1 MGIKKENAIHDIFTR
16 YEDMANLILRQL
28 DLIEGVMSQ
37 GETEVPSEIAKE
49 IESNEKKINKLDVKI
64 GEKIVNTI
72 VLQKPVA
79 SDLRQMMAIY
89 QMVGDLE
96 RIGDLVTNI
105 AGSIPRIK
113 DEAVFERLSDVISSM
128 LISSV
133 NMVRKSILSF
143 INNDKEYAIWTIKND
158 SVIDELNHKLI
169 KKTVKKSKLPKE
181 TQDMLLSFIN
191 ISSIISNIER
201 IADHATNVAEASIYS
216 LEGTDIRHKQI
227 DLDGDE
233 L

>member
-1 MGIKKENAIHDIFTR
+1 MNITKENAIHDIFSHF
-16 YEDMANLILRQL
+16 EEMANLILHQL
-28 DLIEGVMSQ
+28 DLIEGVMSL
-37 GETEVPSEIAKE
+37 GETEVPDKIAKQIAE
-49 IESNEKKINKLDVKI
+49 NEKKINKLDVKI
-64 GEKIVNTI
+64 GEKIINTI

-89 QMVGDLE
+89 QMIGDLE

-105 AGSIPRIK
+105 AGALPKIK
-113 DEAVFERLSDVISSM
+113 DEAVFERLSDVISNM

-143 INNDKEYAIWTIKND
+143 INSDKEYAIWTIKND

-191 ISSIISNIER
+191 INSIISNIER

-227 DLDGDE
+227 DLGGDD
-233 L
+233 

>member
-1 MGIKKENAIHDIFTR
+1 MNVKKENAILDILSRF
-16 YEDMANLILRQL
+16 EDMANLILHQL
-28 DLIEGVMSQ
+28 DLVEGVMSQ
-37 GETEVPSEIAKE
+37 GEAEVPDEVSKE
-49 IESNEKKINKLDVKI
+49 IKSNEKKINKLDVKI
-64 GEKIVNTI
+64 GEKIINTI

-89 QMVGDLE
+89 QMVSDLE

-113 DEAVFERLSDVISSM
+113 DEAVFERLSDVISNM

-143 INNDKEYAIWTIKND
+143 INNDREYAIWTIKND

-191 ISSIISNIER
+191 INSIISNIER

-216 LEGTDIRHKQI
+216 LDGTDIRHQHI
-227 DLDGDE
+227 DLDDDD
-233 L
+233 

>member
-1 MGIKKENAIHDIFTR
+1 MNVKKENAILDILSRF
-16 YEDMANLILRQL
+16 EDMANLILHQL
-28 DLIEGVMSQ
+28 DLIEGIMSQ
-37 GETEVPSEIAKE
+37 GETEVPEDVAKE
-49 IESNEKKINKLDVKI
+49 ISSNEKKINKLDVKI
-64 GEKIVNTI
+64 GEKIINTI

-89 QMVGDLE
+89 QMVSDLE

-113 DEAVFERLSDVISSM
+113 DEAVFERLSDVISNM

-169 KKTVKKSKLPKE
+169 KKTVKKSSLPKE

-191 ISSIISNIER
+191 INSIISNIER

-227 DLDGDE
+227 DLDGDD
-233 L
+233 

>member
-1 MGIKKENAIHDIFTR
+1 MSINKENAIQDILSRF
-16 YEDMANLILRQL
+16 EDMANYILRQL
-28 DLIEGVMSQ
+28 DLIEEVMSQ
-37 GETEVPSEIAKE
+37 GETEVPADIAKE
-49 IESNEKKINKLDVKI
+49 IASNEKKIDKLDVKI

-105 AGSIPRIK
+105 AGSIPKIK
-113 DEAVFERLSDVISSM
+113 DEAVFERLSDVISNM

-143 INNDKEYAIWTIKND
+143 INDDKEYAIWTIKND
-158 SVIDELNHKLI
+158 AVIDELNHKLI

-191 ISSIISNIER
+191 INSIISNIER

-227 DLDGDE
+227 DLDGDD

>member
-1 MGIKKENAIHDIFTR
+1 MSINKENAIQDILSRF
-16 YEDMANLILRQL
+16 EDMANTILRQL
-28 DLIEGVMSQ
+28 DLIEEVMSQ
-37 GETEVPSEIAKE
+37 GETEVPANIAKE
-49 IESNEKKINKLDVKI
+49 IASNEKKINKLDVKI

-105 AGSIPRIK
+105 AGSIPKIK
-113 DEAVFERLSDVISSM
+113 DEAVFERLSDVISNM

-158 SVIDELNHKLI
+158 AVIDELNHKLI

-191 ISSIISNIER
+191 INSIISNIER

-227 DLDGDE
+227 DLDGDD

>member
-1 MGIKKENAIHDIFTR
+1 MNITKENAIHDIFSHF
-16 YEDMANLILRQL
+16 EEMANLILHQL
-28 DLIEGVMSQ
+28 DLIEGVMSL
-37 GETEVPSEIAKE
+37 GETEVPDKIAKQIAE
-49 IESNEKKINKLDVKI
+49 NEKKINKLDVKI
-64 GEKIVNTI
+64 GEKIINTI

-89 QMVGDLE
+89 QMIGDLE

-105 AGSIPRIK
+105 AGALPKIK
-113 DEAVFERLSDVISSM
+113 DEAVFERLSDVISNM

-143 INNDKEYAIWTIKND
+143 INSDKEYAIWTIKND

-191 ISSIISNIER
+191 INSIISNIER

-216 LEGTDIRHKQI
+216 LEGTDIRHRQI
-227 DLDGDE
+227 DLDGDD
-233 L
+233 

>member
-1 MGIKKENAIHDIFTR
+1 MSINKENAIQDILSRF
-16 YEDMANLILRQL
+16 EDMANTILRQL
-28 DLIEGVMSQ
+28 DLIEEVMSQ
-37 GETEVPSEIAKE
+37 GETEVPANIAKE
-49 IESNEKKINKLDVKI
+49 IASNEKKIDKLDVKI

-113 DEAVFERLSDVISSM
+113 DEAVFERLSDVISNM

-191 ISSIISNIER
+191 INSIISNIER

>member
-1 MGIKKENAIHDIFTR
+1 MNVKKENAILDILSRF
-16 YEDMANLILRQL
+16 EDMANLILHQL
-28 DLIEGVMSQ
+28 DLIEGIMSQ
-37 GETEVPSEIAKE
+37 GETEVPDEVSKE
-49 IESNEKKINKLDVKI
+49 IKSNEKKINKLDVKI
-64 GEKIVNTI
+64 GEKIINTI

-89 QMVGDLE
+89 QMVSDLE

-113 DEAVFERLSDVISSM
+113 DEAVFERLSDVISNM

-169 KKTVKKSKLPKE
+169 KKTVKKSSLPRE

-191 ISSIISNIER
+191 INSIISNIER

-216 LEGTDIRHKQI
+216 LEGTDIRHQHI
-227 DLDGDE
+227 DLDGDD
-233 L
+233 

>member
-1 MGIKKENAIHDIFTR
+1 MNVKKENAILDILSRF
-16 YEDMANLILRQL
+16 EDMANLILHQL
-28 DLIEGVMSQ
+28 DLIEGIMSQ
-37 GETEVPSEIAKE
+37 GETEVPDEVSKE
-49 IESNEKKINKLDVKI
+49 IKSNEKKINKLDVKI
-64 GEKIVNTI
+64 GEKIINTI

-89 QMVGDLE
+89 QMVSDLE

-113 DEAVFERLSDVISSM
+113 DEAVFERLSDVISNM

-169 KKTVKKSKLPKE
+169 KKTVKKSSLPKE

-191 ISSIISNIER
+191 INSIISNIER

-216 LEGTDIRHKQI
+216 LEGTDIRHQHI
-227 DLDGDE
+227 DLDGDD
-233 L
+233 

>member
-1 MGIKKENAIHDIFTR
+1 MNITKENAIHDIFSHF
-16 YEDMANLILRQL
+16 EEMANLILLQL
-28 DLIEGVMSQ
+28 DLIEGVMSL
-37 GETEVPSEIAKE
+37 GETEVPDKIAKQIAE
-49 IESNEKKINKLDVKI
+49 NEKKINKLDVKI
-64 GEKIVNTI
+64 GEKIINTI

-89 QMVGDLE
+89 QMIGDLE

-105 AGSIPRIK
+105 AGALPKIK
-113 DEAVFERLSDVISSM
+113 DEAVFERLSDVISNM

-143 INNDKEYAIWTIKND
+143 INSDKEYAIWTIKND

-191 ISSIISNIER
+191 INSIISNIER

-227 DLDGDE
+227 DLGGDD
-233 L
+233 

>member
-1 MGIKKENAIHDIFTR
+1 MSINKENAIQDILSRF
-16 YEDMANLILRQL
+16 EDMANYILRQL
-28 DLIEGVMSQ
+28 DLIEEVMSQ
-37 GETEVPSEIAKE
+37 GETEVPADIAKE
-49 IESNEKKINKLDVKI
+49 IASNEKKIDKLDVKI

-105 AGSIPRIK
+105 AGSIPKIK
-113 DEAVFERLSDVISSM
+113 DEAVFERLSDVISNM

-158 SVIDELNHKLI
+158 AVIDELNHKLI

-191 ISSIISNIER
+191 INSIISNIER

-227 DLDGDE
+227 DLDGDD

>member
-1 MGIKKENAIHDIFTR
+1 
-16 YEDMANLILRQL
+16 MANLILLQL
-28 DLIEGVMSQ
+28 DLIEGVMSL
-37 GETEVPSEIAKE
+37 GETEVPDKIAKQIAE
-49 IESNEKKINKLDVKI
+49 NEKKINKLDVKI
-64 GEKIVNTI
+64 GEKIINTI

-89 QMVGDLE
+89 QMIGDLE

-105 AGSIPRIK
+105 AGALPKIK
-113 DEAVFERLSDVISSM
+113 DEAVFERLSDVISNM

-143 INNDKEYAIWTIKND
+143 INSDKEYAIWTIKND

-191 ISSIISNIER
+191 INSIISNIER

-227 DLDGDE
+227 DLGGDD
-233 L
+233 